1 MTLYVLVTGDP
12 VASVR
17 ERRGDFVTLFR
28 EAIGDAWSGPVTA
41 IDCRLPL
48 APLPADASALVVTGS
63 SAHVP
68 DREPW
73 VLEGEQFL
81 CDAVRR
87 GVPTLGVC
95 FGHQMLG
102 QGLGG
107 KCVRNPR
114 GREIGTLLVETLPAA
129 ASDPLLGELP
139 PTFEANVTHLDT
151 VSELPPGAVA
161 LARSAQ
167 EDHHAVRF
175 GEACWG
181 VQFHPEIDRDVMSGY
196 LEARRDVLT
205 TEGRDVDGMLKETR
219 ETPISREILRRF
231 VSRFAQ

>member
-1 MTLYVLVTGDP
+1 MTLYILVTGVPTDL
-12 VASVR
+12 VR
-17 ERRGDFVTLFR
+17 ERRGDFVAIFR
-28 EAIGDAWSGPVTA
+28 DAIGDAWTGPLQP
-41 IDCRLPL
+41 IDAQ
-48 APLPADASALVVTGS
+48 APLSPLPRDAAGLIITGS
-63 SAHVP
+63 SMHVP

-73 VLEGEQFL
+73 VLEGEQL
-81 CDAVRR
+81 LREVVAA

-102 QGLGG
+102 QALGG

-114 GREIGTLLVETLPAA
+114 GREIGTTSIERLPAA
-129 ASDPLLGELP
+129 DDDPLLAGLP

-167 EDHHAVRF
+167 DDHQAVRF

-181 VQFHPEIDRDVMSGY
+181 VQFHPEIDRDVMCGY
-196 LEARRDVLT
+196 LEARRTILE
-205 TEGRDVDGMLKETR
+205 TEGRDVASLLEGAH
-219 ETPISREILRRF
+219 ETPLARDVLRRF
-231 VSRFAQ
+231 VRRLAG